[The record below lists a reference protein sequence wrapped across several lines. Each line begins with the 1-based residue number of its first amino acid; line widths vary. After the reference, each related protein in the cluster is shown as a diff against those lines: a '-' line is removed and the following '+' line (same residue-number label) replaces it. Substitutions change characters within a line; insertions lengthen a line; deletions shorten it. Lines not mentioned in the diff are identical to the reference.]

1 MGSVASGV
9 SACGCSGGSKGSSGS
24 SQTPVS
30 SRSGAESAKLS
41 GSAGEAAGA
50 GEAASAGASASSGEA
65 TGAGEGTCKS
75 SGAASWGEP
84 ETGAIG
90 TIGWSSVVSSLGSAG
105 RIPVDSD
112 AMDRSSERRSAA
124 PGEAAAACG
133 EDALGVTGAAGPTV
147 GR

>member
-1 MGSVASGV
+1 MASVFSG
-9 SACGCSGGSKGSSGS
+9 CCCSGGSKGSSGS

-30 SRSGAESAKLS
+30 SSSGAESADLS
-41 GSAGEAAGA
+41 DSAR
-50 GEAASAGASASSGEA
+50 EAASAGEATTGEA
-65 TGAGEGTCKS
+65 TAEESAGAGEGTCKG
-75 SGAASWGEP
+75 SGAVSWGEP
-84 ETGAIG
+84 ETGEIG
-90 TIGWSSVVSSLGSAG
+90 LSSVVSSLGSAG
-105 RIPVDSD
+105 TIPVDSD